1 LSEITAGYGIRED
14 SNNDENQ
21 FRIRFNS
28 EMNLSLSKRSYLN
41 LRNLTGYLNSKTFL
55 TNELFRIG
63 GANSIRGFNE
73 QSIFTNQ
80 FSHLNIE
87 YRYLT
92 SNDSYLHTITDFGV
106 YNNMSQNDTD
116 SLLGLGFG
124 YLFSVENN
132 QVNLGYVLGIRPGES
147 FKFDQSKLIIRFTSR
162 F

>member
-1 LSEITAGYGIRED
+1 
-14 SNNDENQ
+14 
-21 FRIRFNS
+21 
-28 EMNLSLSKRSYLN
+28 MK
-41 LRNLTGYLNSKTFL
+41 LNSNFKTFL

-92 SNDSYLHTITDFGV
+92 SIDSYLHTITDFGV
-106 YNNMSQNDTD
+106 FNNLAQNTTDT
-116 SLLGLGFG
+116 LLGLGFG

-132 QVNLGYVLGIRPGES
+132 QINLGYALGVKPGDN
-147 FKFDQSKLIIRFTSR
+147 FDFDQSKLIIRFTSK